1 MDLVDQLER
10 IPEKYRVDKRE
21 LGKVLLVASA
31 AIFVVSVHSALTLN
45 AAINEVDNTQ
55 SQLNEMEVIMESQ
68 SFNQSMSALESTDT
82 YEQVDIYGQFSTAVD
97 AFNSAE
103 GAFNSMES
111 VSEGLENS
119 YGIYQWLVLT
129 SILGMVAGAV
139 IIYI

>member
-31 AIFVVSVHSALTLN
+31 AFFVVSVHSALTLN
-45 AAINEVDNTQ
+45 AAIDEVDNTE
-55 SQLNEMEVIMESQ
+55 SQLNEMQAVMESQ
-68 SFNQSMSALESTDT
+68 SFNQSMNALEGTDT
-82 YEQVDIYGQFSTAVD
+82 DEQVDIYEQFSTAVE

-103 GAFNSMES
+103 GAFASMES
-111 VSEGLENS
+111 ISEGLENS
-119 YGIYQWLVLT
+119 YSTYQWLVLA
-129 SILGMVAGAV
+129 SILGMVAGAA